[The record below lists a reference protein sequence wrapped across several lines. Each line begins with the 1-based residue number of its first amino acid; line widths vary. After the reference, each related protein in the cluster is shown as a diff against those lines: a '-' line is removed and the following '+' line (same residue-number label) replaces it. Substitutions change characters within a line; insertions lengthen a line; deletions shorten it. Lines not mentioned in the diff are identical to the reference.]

1 MPEHHDRKRQ
11 DEVRGAVGDV
21 ILLPDGVGPRAR
33 QHAQLDGEDQN
44 EQQRQPEFRNAAR
57 DGAELADRAVEKR
70 SLPLRAE
77 HPEQQRERENEH
89 KADAAEKECVA
100 RAARDDLARGHFV
113 LIRDAEIPAQGILR
127 PADILRED
135 RLVEAE
141 LFLRLRALLQRQ
153 LLCTVTVVGDERVAR
168 GQARD
173 IEHRERQDEDA
184 QKKRQHLFAEI
195 QDFRWLFHCAPPSR
209 KTKCSGSTSTS
220 SPVSGNCP
228 GEKSGNTRFL
238 SIRGSGT
245 GIAASSALV

>member
-1 MPEHHDRKRQ
+1 MGNGDGHDTQIRRHRVSQAVAQHHSAARQALGFGEQHIVCAHLVKKPVSDHVGIVPQVPEHHDRKRQ

-113 LIRDAEIPAQGILR
+113 LIRDAEIPVQGVLR

-135 RLVEAE
+135 GLVEAE
-141 LFLRLRALLQRQ
+141 LFLRLRALLRRQ
-153 LLCTVTVVGDERVAR
+153 LLRAVTVVGHERVAR
-168 GQARD
+168 GEA
-173 IEHRERQDEDA
+173 
-184 QKKRQHLFAEI
+184 
-195 QDFRWLFHCAPPSR
+195 
-209 KTKCSGSTSTS
+209 
-220 SPVSGNCP
+220 
-228 GEKSGNTRFL
+228 
-238 SIRGSGT
+238 
-245 GIAASSALV
+245 

>member
-11 DEVRGAVGDV
+11 DEVRGVVGDV

-89 KADAAEKECVA
+89 KTDAAEKKRIA
-100 RAARDDLARGHFV
+100 RAACDDLCRRHFV
-113 LIRDAEIPAQGILR
+113 LIRNAEIPAQGILR

-135 RLVEAE
+135 RLVEAQ
-141 LFLRLRALLQRQ
+141 LFLRLRALLRCQFLRA
-153 LLCTVTVVGDERVAR
+153 VAVVGHERVAR
-168 GQARD
+168 GEA
-173 IEHRERQDEDA
+173 
-184 QKKRQHLFAEI
+184 
-195 QDFRWLFHCAPPSR
+195 
-209 KTKCSGSTSTS
+209 
-220 SPVSGNCP
+220 
-228 GEKSGNTRFL
+228 
-238 SIRGSGT
+238 
-245 GIAASSALV
+245 

>member
-21 ILLPDGVGPRAR
+21 ILLPDGVGPGAR

-77 HPEQQRERENEH
+77 HPEQQREREDQH

-141 LFLRLRALLQRQ
+141 LFLRLRALLRRQ
-153 LLCTVTVVGDERVAR
+153 LLRAVTVVGHERVAR
-168 GQARD
+168 GEA
-173 IEHRERQDEDA
+173 
-184 QKKRQHLFAEI
+184 
-195 QDFRWLFHCAPPSR
+195 
-209 KTKCSGSTSTS
+209 
-220 SPVSGNCP
+220 
-228 GEKSGNTRFL
+228 
-238 SIRGSGT
+238 
-245 GIAASSALV
+245 